1 MIKIFNEYCQILK
14 VETYCNNKF
23 KKLENIK
30 KVREKQWLEMVH
42 VGLYLVISLL
52 SFEENF
58 YSMEKKIR
66 GYHFS
71 RSFYRTF
78 AVDMFQGFSKN
89 NAFNSLFTIS

>member
-52 SFEENF
+52 SFEENL
-58 YSMEKKIR
+58 YSMEKKFADIIFR
-66 GYHFS
+66 AHFTEHS
-71 RSFYRTF
+71 R
-78 AVDMFQGFSKN
+78 
-89 NAFNSLFTIS
+89 